1 MSSFGVLSTGFAKK
15 SVSDILAELDAEL
28 KATIDPN
35 LNTTPT
41 SLVGQLLGVFA
52 ASVGDEWDVLEGV
65 YSSNYPATADGA
77 SFDGVA
83 SITGALRLEATESTV
98 ALVVTGDDATALAI
112 GRQARVP
119 NGGTFE
125 TLAGVVINLATAW
138 APTTAYTV
146 GDIRRNDTP
155 DNIYVVT
162 IAGTSAGAGGPTGEG
177 AAIVDGTVTWR
188 FLGDGE
194 GFNTVDVE
202 ATVTGPTVG
211 QAFTIAEIVTPVSGW
226 ASVTNQLDAELGTN
240 IETDAAF
247 RLRREQLIRVTGKG
261 TLEAIRS
268 AVLATSGVTEA
279 LVFENTTL
287 IVDGSGIPGKA
298 FEVVVLG
305 GTDVDVAQAIF
316 DTKPIGIQA
325 FGTDISELVVDSQ
338 GNSHLIEGSRAD
350 PIEMFVDVT
359 VVVDGNYPLDGDAQ
373 VAQALVDLGGTLL
386 IGNNVIYE
394 RMNCAPFDVP
404 GVVDITL
411 FQLDKQ
417 PVTITSTNTETF
429 ALSDGETLTF
439 RIDGE
444 SSDQTATM
452 NTGDFGDIANALA
465 SEIATVITGDITGA
479 TGGDAAGAVTVTSD
493 SGGTVRCT
501 GGTANAVVGLPT
513 TFDPTGTSNV
523 PITTRQRAVFDTS
536 RIVVISV

>member
-28 KATIDPN
+28 KAEIDPN
-35 LNTTPT
+35 LDTTPT
-41 SLVGQLLGVFA
+41 SLLGQLLGVFSA
-52 ASVGDEWDVLEGV
+52 AVGDEWDVLEGV
-65 YSSNYPATADGA
+65 YSSNYPDTADGA

-83 SITGALRLEATESTV
+83 SITGALRLEATESAAT
-98 ALVVTGDDATALAI
+98 LVVTGDDATALTI

-119 NGGTFE
+119 NGGTFQ
-125 TLAGVVINLATAW
+125 TLAGVTINLATAW
-138 APTTAYTV
+138 AITTAYAV
-146 GDIRRNDTP
+146 GDIRSNDAP
-155 DNIYVVT
+155 LNIYVCT

-177 AAIVDGTVTWR
+177 TAIVDGGVTWR

-194 GFNTVDVE
+194 GFNTVATE
-202 ATVTGPTVG
+202 ATATGPIVG
-211 QAFTIAEIVTPVSGW
+211 QAFTIAEIVTPVGGW
-226 ASVTNQLDAELGTN
+226 ASVTNQLDAEPGTN

-287 IVDGSGIPGKA
+287 LVDSDGIPGKA

-305 GTDVDVAQAIF
+305 GTDVDIAQTIF

-373 VAQALVDLGGTLL
+373 VAQAVADLGDTLR
-386 IGNNVIYE
+386 IGGNVIYE
-394 RMNCAPFDVP
+394 RMNCAPFEVS
-404 GVVDITL
+404 GVVDISV
-411 FQLDKQ
+411 FVLDKQ
-417 PVTITSTNTETF
+417 PVTVTSGNTELFT
-429 ALSDGETLTF
+429 LSDGLTLTV
-439 RIDGE
+439 RVNGE
-444 SSDQTATM
+444 TTSQTVTF
-452 NTGDFGDIANALA
+452 NTGEFGDIGNATALEVA
-465 SEIATVITGDITGA
+465 AVITAELAGGTGA
-479 TGGDAAGAVTVTSD
+479 DAAGAVTITSD
-493 SGGTVRCT
+493 TGGTIAVT
-501 GGTANAVVGLPT
+501 GGTANGVLGFPT
-513 TFDPTGTSNV
+513 SFTPTGTSNV
-523 PITTRQRAVFDTS
+523 PITTRQRAIFDTS
-536 RIVVISV
+536 RINVTS